1 MDFYEFFIALCAKN
15 DIRPSRAALDCGMS
29 KASVNNWKNK
39 KSLPTDATITTL
51 SNYFHIS
58 RLAFYECPDI
68 ATSRGITF
76 DFPGPSTDEQDKALM
91 REHDVMSNLQQRE
104 QMRSEMRI
112 LFDAAE
118 DAPTS
123 AILEAA
129 ALLMRYKEQSK

>member
-1 MDFYEFFIALCAKN
+1 MDFYDFFIALCAKS
-15 DIRPSRAALDCGMS
+15 DIRPSRVVLDCGMS
-29 KASVNNWKNK
+29 KASVNSWKNK

-51 SNYFHIS
+51 SNYFNIS

-68 ATSRGITF
+68 AMSRGITYESE
-76 DFPGPSTDEQDKALM
+76 PPTEEQEKVLMGKTD
-91 REHDVMSNLQQRE
+91 SNLPQRE